1 MRKGWNKW
9 PVHVRNVEYRFGFRK
24 RPMDW
29 ALSKHK
35 EIERYTPL
43 LMARTQLLSNARHFL
58 YSFLFEIRSV
68 HKTRSWSKENGIL
81 MRLLSL
87 YDERWGVEWF
97 TKKAPTH
104 PLLNLRGNDKNK
116 RERQTL
122 GKGGDVW
129 ERWNWKHLRL
139 VFLCLHVGL
148 TFCALAIRNMTQ
160 PTKHVPTSDLS
171 TSINKNERHF

>member
-9 PVHVRNVEYRFGFRK
+9 PVHVHVRNVEYRFGFRK

-97 TKKAPTH
+97 TKKAPPPT
-104 PLLNLRGNDKNK
+104 PFWICVEMIQIKGRDK
-116 RERQTL
+116 L
-122 GKGGDVW
+122 W
-129 ERWNWKHLRL
+129 ERGRCLRTMEL
-139 VFLCLHVGL
+139 KTFTISLFLSTCGPYFLCACHSKYD
-148 TFCALAIRNMTQ
+148 TAHKTRA
-160 PTKHVPTSDLS
+160 D
-171 TSINKNERHF
+171 